1 MSMNVAL
8 FMILSGMCLIPALVS
23 GAISDFRDRTF
34 PFKYWEWPAK
44 IGGIVTFIAYLYMYS
59 SGWYSWIVWL
69 ILVSVVLSLVFYA
82 MGLRFGSG
90 GDWRALIYIALIC
103 PLLIIQTCV
112 FSIFA
117 GSVLAIWV
125 MMNRDDLVPA
135 QYRSVPFA
143 VAILAGFLVSMLMAI
158 VLWV

>member
-1 MSMNVAL
+1 M
-8 FMILSGMCLIPALVS
+8 
-23 GAISDFRDRTF
+23 
-34 PFKYWEWPAK
+34 
-44 IGGIVTFIAYLYMYS
+44 
-59 SGWYSWIVWL
+59 
-69 ILVSVVLSLVFYA
+69 
-82 MGLRFGSG
+82 
-90 GDWRALIYIALIC
+90 IYIALIC